1 MMHHAFLLL
10 AQLDATDV
18 NGLPQG
24 DLTNTTFQTGLRIVF
39 GIAGGAALV
48 ILGYGAF
55 QYVISQGNPQ
65 SINKAKNTIIDALIG
80 LIIIIF
86 AFSIISFVVSRIR

>member
-1 MMHHAFLLL
+1 MIHSAYLLV
-10 AQLDATDV
+10 AQLSSNDVDA
-18 NGLPQG
+18 LPQG
-24 DLTNTTFQTGLRIVF
+24 DLTNATFQTGLRIVF

-65 SINKAKNTIIDALIG
+65 NTNKAKNTIIDALIG
-80 LIIIIF
+80 LTIIIF
-86 AFSIISFVVSRIR
+86 AFGIISFVVGQIR